1 MLVLT
6 FFLHGAATFFAL
18 VMSLFLCWCCHSFD
32 IGAAILFALV
42 LMYRLAQT
50 LWLLKYFLAQPFL
63 LLFSHWCYCFS
74 CVDVVFVSLVSLV
87 LPPLLRYAAQCLE
100 HQISQ

>member
-1 MLVLT
+1 VLVPP
-6 FFLHGAATFFAL
+6 FFLQGATTLFAL
-18 VMSLFLCWCCHSFD
+18 VISLFSCWCCHSFH

-42 LMYRLAQT
+42 LRYLLAQP
-50 LWLLKYFLAQPFL
+50 LLLLKYFLAQPL

-74 CVDVVFVSLVSLV
+74 RVGAIFVSLVSLV
-87 LPPLLRYAAQCLE
+87 LPLFLPYATQCLE